1 MATRKLANKAACRIL
16 GPLLL
21 ATAFARAQLPPPPNR
36 EVDCS
41 NAYAMAYSSVLTGS
55 CMKSVGP
62 CHEECQ
68 KLISAAMLKCKD
80 VRFNQTDPET
90 NKTESFPFDA
100 MMLPNLQR
108 LGPPTCDYHLGY
120 KSCESTCSISDA
132 KTQLAG
138 CIMPNR
144 QGSPV
149 FTSCDQ
155 PCLGK
160 YLGFKDQCA
169 GCGDIFI
176 KKFLADGAS
185 SIVECQTSCTN
196 VTGRLTQLCCPRDD
210 PAEDNSTECDDQNI
224 PVVPDADS
232 ACCAAVKKSALSV
245 CPSAFYDIKSP
256 TLPRWGEVYEQ
267 CLCAGVESGCQAVA
281 QLKEAAEA
289 ARPDPT
295 PRPSP
300 SPNTPWAWNK
310 DKKTI
315 SIPAEALIATGLVC
329 AVMLVAVVALALS
342 KKRQRGELG
351 DSLFIDTADGSG
363 ARTTAVYDIQAEGSA
378 TTFVA

>member
-1 MATRKLANKAACRIL
+1 M

-155 PCLGK
+155 VSHPPVRSVLGCGVSHRHFVPIAHPLPSTRCLQPCLGK

-185 SIVECQTSCTN
+185 NAGPECS
-196 VTGRLTQLCCPRDD
+196 LSP
-210 PAEDNSTECDDQNI
+210 
-224 PVVPDADS
+224 
-232 ACCAAVKKSALSV
+232 CAACWHYSNGIGI
-245 CPSAFYDIKSP
+245 F
-256 TLPRWGEVYEQ
+256 TGF
-267 CLCAGVESGCQAVA
+267 GSGLQAA
-281 QLKEAAEA
+281 SSS
-289 ARPDPT
+289 ARPAAPT
-295 PRPSP
+295 
-300 SPNTPWAWNK
+300 
-310 DKKTI
+310 
-315 SIPAEALIATGLVC
+315 
-329 AVMLVAVVALALS
+329 
-342 KKRQRGELG
+342 
-351 DSLFIDTADGSG
+351 
-363 ARTTAVYDIQAEGSA
+363 
-378 TTFVA
+378 